1 MCIQRTQRDLN
12 LCSLINSSDSLSIR
26 ASGIPKPSPIEVLT
40 RYASPSF
47 SITYSVNT
55 ISKLVS
61 PTSNDITWQE
71 LVYPGC
77 YNWQW
82 HISSDIDHCISSQY
96 GCLLRYLCNRRA
108 GAALSGF
115 FFFLVSEICF
125 SWCSIFSLVWLR

>member
-12 LCSLINSSDSLSIR
+12 LCSLINSSESLSIR

-55 ISKLVS
+55 ISNSYLRLATIS
-61 PTSNDITWQE
+61 PDKSWFIQAVIIDSGTYHPISIIAYQANMAVCWDIYVTGE
-71 LVYPGC
+71 LVLP
-77 YNWQW
+77 
-82 HISSDIDHCISSQY
+82 
-96 GCLLRYLCNRRA
+96 YLA
-108 GAALSGF
+108 S